1 MKKLKGVQPLLAI
14 VISLFVPVFLAYLH
28 YDSVTG
34 ADFLSSTTSYQNLD
48 PESSSVDSL
57 NKSKTFTPSFNAFV
71 SSPGVNLST
80 QPLHSVPPTSFLQ
93 KRTSI
98 LRC

>member
-1 MKKLKGVQPLLAI
+1 MRKLKGVQPLLAI

-28 YDSVTG
+28 YDSLTG

-57 NKSKTFTPSFNAFV
+57 NKSKTFTPSFTCFV
-71 SSPGVNLST
+71 SLPGANLIT
-80 QPLHSVPPTSFLQ
+80 QLLHLVPQTSFLQ
-93 KRTSI
+93 QRTSV

>member
-1 MKKLKGVQPLLAI
+1 MRKLKRVQPLLAI
-14 VISLFVPVFLAYLH
+14 LISLFVLIFLAYLH
-28 YDSVTG
+28 YDNLAG

-57 NKSKTFTPSFNAFV
+57 NKSKTFTTSFTSFV
-71 SSPGVNLST
+71 SLPGINLIT
-80 QPLHSVPPTSFLQ
+80 HFLHLVPQTSFLQ
-93 KRTSI
+93 QGTSV